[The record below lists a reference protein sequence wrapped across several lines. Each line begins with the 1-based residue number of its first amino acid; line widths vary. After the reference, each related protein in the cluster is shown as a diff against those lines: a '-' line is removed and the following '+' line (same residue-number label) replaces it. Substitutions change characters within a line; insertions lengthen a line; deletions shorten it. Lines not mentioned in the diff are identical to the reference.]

1 MKKKLTVATVL
12 ILLLAFSLTLLV
24 GCDEIFKKNDER
36 DATQVVATVN
46 YNGQSANVYK
56 FELTASFNSY
66 APAYNSYYGMTY
78 QQAANYILQSLAQQ
92 KLLVLYAK
100 EKVSA
105 LMGLS
110 AVPEDIADLLTA
122 SERNKAIED
131 ANDSLFDALG
141 SLIKDNIT
149 EDNYNSGSTAGPKDE
164 EIEITDPISIRF
176 DSNGG
181 SSVTRLR
188 MQKDTTVKE
197 PEEPTKDGYTF
208 YGWYEDSEFNGSEF
222 KFREYEKD
230 EYGNYV
236 KDEKTGEFIDI
247 GEKVN
252 ENKTLYA
259 KWEKYTAPRTE
270 RPEAEAEEDDYDP
283 EDDAVT
289 LSPKFFSTEYLD
301 GLYAKVLE
309 EDYVDQ
315 IKIGKNET
323 LEKKLKG
330 YIDRSLTTL
339 KKNLKS
345 NIYKSTDE
353 ECYQYYLT
361 NQMETLV
368 VTKLERLIGKQ
379 VSVSRAEVEAEFN
392 RIVASNKETFA
403 ASDTSYSSALTDKL
417 SGTYFHPITG
427 DSYGF
432 VVNILLKLDEE
443 KLEELTKM
451 YAANPANK
459 ESAKLKR
466 NQLLSQMSVKVSNPE
481 YDSKATV
488 KDKNNNE
495 IELRDPMTD
504 PNNPYNG
511 IKTIDG
517 YNPNEYKAKDG
528 VNDYSKLVSFEK
540 GEDGKYGVV
549 YGATEH
555 PAMAY
560 LLEEVPAFDIDN
572 GGTTV
577 KGVIHQIYDSFAQVK
592 QAVVEDDSLSAAQ
605 GVYWLREVATAWL
618 YLVGDDSGSV
628 TDSSNNK
635 GLGYLVTPEGEKSS
649 FLEEFTDYARNLI
662 KAGTGS
668 FSVGDVDVNTA
679 FKGALADGTLAGNG
693 VVYVA
698 ADSFIESGST
708 NNAYAGIFVLLN
720 SYTVWDENFYKQYS
734 ENGSALPEDG
744 TLPSDYLLA
753 FGKDA
758 PDADNPYNANT
769 AYGMIYDNLL
779 AAKKK
784 LAYNLDVNTMGK
796 DNLDNIVY
804 YEKAYK
810 SLWKDLDD

>member
-36 DATQVVATVN
+36 DATQIVATVN
-46 YNGQSANVYK
+46 YNGQSANIYK

-66 APAYNSYYGMTY
+66 APAYNSYYGMTF

-100 EKVSA
+100 EKVST

-110 AVPEDIADLLTA
+110 SVPEDISDLLTA
-122 SERNKAIED
+122 SERNKAIEN
-131 ANDSLFDALG
+131 ANDSMYDALS

-149 EDNYNSGSTAGPKDE
+149 EDNYNSGSTAAPKDE
-164 EIEITDPISIRF
+164 EIEITDGVSIRF

-188 MQKDTTVKE
+188 VQKGTTVKE
-197 PEEPTKDGYTF
+197 PEAPTKEGYTF
-208 YGWYEDSEFNGSEF
+208 YGWYKDSEFNGTEF
-222 KFREYEKD
+222 KFREYQKNEKG
-230 EYGNYV
+230 EYV
-236 KDEKTGEFIDI
+236 KDDKGNFIDI
-247 GEKVN
+247 GEKVDAN
-252 ENKTLYA
+252 ETLYA

-270 RPEAEAEEDDYDP
+270 KPAVEEEEDDYDP
-283 EDDAVT
+283 EDETVT
-289 LSPKFFSTEYLD
+289 LSSKFFSAEYRSE
-301 GLYAKVLE
+301 LYAKVLE

-315 IKIGKNET
+315 IKVKKDST
-323 LEKKLKG
+323 LEKTVNS
-330 YIDRSLTTL
+330 YIDKSLATL
-339 KKNLKS
+339 RKNLKA

-353 ECYQYYLT
+353 ECYQYYLA

-403 ASDTSYSSALTDKL
+403 DSEASYSSALADKL
-417 SGTYFHPITG
+417 NGTYFHPVSG

-443 KLEELTKM
+443 KLDELTKM
-451 YAANPANK
+451 YTANPANK
-459 ESAKLKR
+459 ESVKIKR
-466 NQLLSQMSVKVSNPE
+466 NQLLSQMTVKVSNPK
-481 YDSKATV
+481 YDSKAIV
-488 KDKNNNE
+488 KDKNNNQ

-504 PNNPYNG
+504 PDNPYNG
-511 IKTIDG
+511 IKEIEG
-517 YNPNEYKAKDG
+517 YDPNEYKAKDG
-528 VNDYSKLVSFEK
+528 VNDYSKLISFEK
-540 GEDGKYGVV
+540 DEDGNYGIV

-560 LLEEVPAFDIDN
+560 LLEEVPAFDVDKDSA
-572 GGTTV
+572 TV

-592 QAVVEDDSLSAAQ
+592 QAVADDDNLTVAQ

-618 YLVGDDSGSV
+618 YLVGDDSGAV
-628 TDSSNNK
+628 TESSNNN
-635 GLGYLVTPEGEKSS
+635 GLGYLVTPEGGESS

-668 FSVGDVDVNTA
+668 FSVGEADLNTA
-679 FKGALADGTLAGNG
+679 FKGASADGTLAGNG
-693 VVYVA
+693 KVYVA
-698 ADSFIESGST
+698 ADSFIESGTT

-720 SYTVWDENFYKQYS
+720 SYTVWDENFYAQYS
-734 ENGSALPEDG
+734 ENGSALPADG
-744 TLPSDYLLA
+744 TLPSDYLLS

-758 PDADNPYNANT
+758 PDEDNPYNANT
-769 AYGMIYDNLL
+769 VYGMIYDTLL

-784 LAYNLDVNTMGK
+784 TAYNIDVNTMGK
-796 DNLDNIVY
+796 DNIENIVY
-804 YEKAYK
+804 YEKNYK

>member
-36 DATQVVATVN
+36 DATQIVATVN
-46 YNGQSANVYK
+46 YNGQSANIYK

-66 APAYNSYYGMTY
+66 APAYNSYYGMTF

-100 EKVSA
+100 EKVST

-110 AVPEDIADLLTA
+110 SVPEDISDLLTA
-122 SERNKAIED
+122 SERNKAIEN
-131 ANDSLFDALG
+131 ANDSMYDALS

-149 EDNYNSGSTAGPKDE
+149 EDNYNSGSTAAPKDE
-164 EIEITDPISIRF
+164 EIEITDGVSIRF

-188 MQKDTTVKE
+188 VQKGTTVKE
-197 PEEPTKDGYTF
+197 PEAPTKEGYTF
-208 YGWYEDSEFNGSEF
+208 YGWYKDSEFNGTEF
-222 KFREYEKD
+222 KFREYQKNEKG
-230 EYGNYV
+230 EYV
-236 KDEKTGEFIDI
+236 KDDKGNFIDI
-247 GEKVN
+247 GEKVDAN
-252 ENKTLYA
+252 ETLYA

-270 RPEAEAEEDDYDP
+270 KPAVEEEEDDYDP
-283 EDDAVT
+283 EDETVT
-289 LSPKFFSTEYLD
+289 LSSKFFSAEYRSE
-301 GLYAKVLE
+301 LYAKVLE

-315 IKIGKNET
+315 IKVKKDST
-323 LEKKLKG
+323 LEKTVNS
-330 YIDRSLTTL
+330 YIDKSLATL
-339 KKNLKS
+339 RKNLKA

-353 ECYQYYLT
+353 ECYQYYLA

-403 ASDTSYSSALTDKL
+403 DSEASYSSALADKL
-417 SGTYFHPITG
+417 NGTYFHPVSG

-443 KLEELTKM
+443 KLDELTKM
-451 YAANPANK
+451 YTANPANK
-459 ESAKLKR
+459 ESVKIKR
-466 NQLLSQMSVKVSNPE
+466 NQLLSQMTVKVSNPK
-481 YDSKATV
+481 YDSKAIV
-488 KDKNNNE
+488 KDKNNNQ

-504 PNNPYNG
+504 PDNPYNG
-511 IKTIDG
+511 IKEIEG
-517 YNPNEYKAKDG
+517 YDPNEYKAKDG
-528 VNDYSKLVSFEK
+528 VNDYSKLISFEK
-540 GEDGKYGVV
+540 DEDGNYGIV

-560 LLEEVPAFDIDN
+560 LLEEVPAFDVDKDSA
-572 GGTTV
+572 TV

-592 QAVVEDDSLSAAQ
+592 QAVADDDNLTVAQ
-605 GVYWLREVATAWL
+605 GIYWLREVATAWL
-618 YLVGDDSGSV
+618 YLVGDDSGAV
-628 TDSSNNK
+628 TESSNNN
-635 GLGYLVTPEGEKSS
+635 GLGYLVTPEGGESS

-668 FSVGDVDVNTA
+668 FSVGEADLNTA
-679 FKGALADGTLAGNG
+679 FKGASADGTLAGNG
-693 VVYVA
+693 KVYVA
-698 ADSFIESGST
+698 ADSFIESGTT

-720 SYTVWDENFYKQYS
+720 SYTVWDENFYAQYS
-734 ENGSALPEDG
+734 ENGSALPADG
-744 TLPSDYLLA
+744 TLPSDYLLS

-758 PDADNPYNANT
+758 PDEDNPYNANT
-769 AYGMIYDNLL
+769 VYGMIYDTLL

-784 LAYNLDVNTMGK
+784 TAYNIDVNTMGK
-796 DNLDNIVY
+796 DNIENIVY
-804 YEKAYK
+804 YEKNYK

>member
-12 ILLLAFSLTLLV
+12 ILLLAFSLTLLA

-36 DATQVVATVN
+36 DATQIVATVN
-46 YNGQSANVYK
+46 YNGQSANIYK

-66 APAYNSYYGMTY
+66 APAYNSYYGMTF

-100 EKVSA
+100 EKVST

-110 AVPEDIADLLTA
+110 SVPEDISDLLTA
-122 SERNKAIED
+122 SERNKAIEN
-131 ANDSLFDALG
+131 ANDSMYDALS

-149 EDNYNSGSTAGPKDE
+149 EDNYNSGSTAAPKDE
-164 EIEITDPISIRF
+164 EIEITDGVSIRF

-188 MQKDTTVKE
+188 VQKGTTVKE
-197 PEEPTKDGYTF
+197 PEAPTKEGYTF
-208 YGWYEDSEFNGSEF
+208 YGWYKDSEFNGTEF
-222 KFREYEKD
+222 KFREYQKNEKG
-230 EYGNYV
+230 EYV
-236 KDEKTGEFIDI
+236 KDDKGNFIDI
-247 GEKVN
+247 GEKVDAN
-252 ENKTLYA
+252 ETLYA

-270 RPEAEAEEDDYDP
+270 KPAVEEEEDDYDP
-283 EDDAVT
+283 EDETVT
-289 LSPKFFSTEYLD
+289 LSSKFFSAEYRSE
-301 GLYAKVLE
+301 LYAKVLE

-315 IKIGKNET
+315 IKVKKDST
-323 LEKKLKG
+323 LEKTVNS
-330 YIDRSLTTL
+330 YIDKSLATL
-339 KKNLKS
+339 RKNLKA

-353 ECYQYYLT
+353 ECYQYYLA

-403 ASDTSYSSALTDKL
+403 DSEASYSSALADKL
-417 SGTYFHPITG
+417 NGTYFHPVSG

-443 KLEELTKM
+443 KLDELTKM
-451 YAANPANK
+451 YTANPANK
-459 ESAKLKR
+459 ESVKIKR
-466 NQLLSQMSVKVSNPE
+466 NQLLSQMTVKVSNPK
-481 YDSKATV
+481 YDSKAIV
-488 KDKNNNE
+488 KDKNNNQ

-504 PNNPYNG
+504 PDNPYNG
-511 IKTIDG
+511 IKEIEG
-517 YNPNEYKAKDG
+517 YDPNEYKAKDG
-528 VNDYSKLVSFEK
+528 VNDYSKLISFEK
-540 GEDGKYGVV
+540 DEDGNYGIV

-560 LLEEVPAFDIDN
+560 LLEEVPAFDVDKDSA
-572 GGTTV
+572 TV

-592 QAVVEDDSLSAAQ
+592 QAVADDDNLTVAQ
-605 GVYWLREVATAWL
+605 GIYWLREVATAWL
-618 YLVGDDSGSV
+618 YLVGDDSGAV
-628 TDSSNNK
+628 TESSNNN
-635 GLGYLVTPEGEKSS
+635 GLGYLVTPEGGESS

-668 FSVGDVDVNTA
+668 FSVGEADLNTA
-679 FKGALADGTLAGNG
+679 FKGASADGTLAGNG
-693 VVYVA
+693 KVYVA
-698 ADSFIESGST
+698 ADSFIESGTT

-720 SYTVWDENFYKQYS
+720 SYTVWDENFYAQYS
-734 ENGSALPEDG
+734 ENGSALPADG
-744 TLPSDYLLA
+744 TLPSDYLLS

-758 PDADNPYNANT
+758 PDEDNPYNANT
-769 AYGMIYDNLL
+769 VYGMIYDTLL

-784 LAYNLDVNTMGK
+784 TAYNIDVNTMGK
-796 DNLDNIVY
+796 DNIENIVY
-804 YEKAYK
+804 YEKNYK